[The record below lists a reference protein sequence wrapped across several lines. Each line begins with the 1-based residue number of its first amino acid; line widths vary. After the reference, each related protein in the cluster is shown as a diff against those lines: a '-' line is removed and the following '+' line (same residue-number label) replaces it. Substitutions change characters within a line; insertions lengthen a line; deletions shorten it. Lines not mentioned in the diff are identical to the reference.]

1 MKFDLIYILSIM
13 MFVICTISLG
23 YTVLRCLKNNFGY
36 KHKIKN
42 KLQRIK
48 ALDYKIYLDI
58 KDYVTYEK
66 YDKYYYNVLNA
77 YTKKPSSY
85 RNIFYN

>member
-1 MKFDLIYILSIM
+1 MKFDLVYLLSVM

-23 YTVLRCLKNNFGY
+23 YIALRCLKNNSGY
-36 KHKIKN
+36 KYKIKN

-48 ALDYKIYLDI
+48 ALDYKIYLDR

-66 YDKYYYNVLNA
+66 YEIW
-77 YTKKPSSY
+77 
-85 RNIFYN
+85 RFYFPA

>member
-1 MKFDLIYILSIM
+1 MKFDLIYILSVM

-23 YTVLRCLKNNFGY
+23 YTVLRCLRSNFGY

-48 ALDYKIYLDI
+48 ALDYKIHLDI

-66 YDKYYYNVLNA
+66 YEIW
-77 YTKKPSSY
+77 
-85 RNIFYN
+85 RFYFPA